1 MIDMALNGAM
11 ASLSEWIEGAR
22 PRTLPNAVAP
32 VVAGA
37 GAAIA
42 LDAFSWWRSV
52 LALLVSL
59 SLIVGVN
66 YANDYSDGIRG
77 TDENRVGPLRLV
89 GSGVAAPKAVLA
101 AALVSLGLAG
111 VLGLVLVAV
120 SGHWW
125 LLAMGAL
132 CILGAWFYTGGK
144 KPYGYYGFGEI
155 AVFVF
160 FGLAGVL
167 GTVYVQADRVSWPAL
182 ACAIAVGCFSTAVLT
197 ANNLRDIPTDIEA
210 GKRTLAT
217 RLGDKGTRRLY
228 LVLVTVPVLV
238 SLALAATDY
247 RLTLLAGLTVGLLLP
262 AIGAVHGGKTG
273 RELIPALRD
282 TGFAMLAWAVSTA
295 VLMNL

>member
-1 MIDMALNGAM
+1 M
-11 ASLSEWIEGAR
+11 ASVSEWIEGAR

-32 VVAGA
+32 VVAGV

-89 GSGVAAPKAVLA
+89 GSKVAAPKAVLT

-125 LLAMGAL
+125 LLGMGAL

-167 GTVYVQADRVSWPAL
+167 GTVYVQAGRVSWAAL
-182 ACAIAVGCFSTAVLT
+182 ACAVAVGCFSTAVLT
-197 ANNLRDIPTDIEA
+197 ANNLRDIPTDIES

-217 RLGDKGTRRLY
+217 RLGDQGTRRLY
-228 LVLVTVPVLV
+228 LALIAVPYVLSGILQFTTH
-238 SLALAATDY
+238 SLAA
-247 RLTLLAGLTVGLLLP
+247 LTVLSAALLP
-262 AIGAVHGGKTG
+262 QSVMAILRNATG
-273 RELIPALRD
+273 RKLIPALRD
-282 TGFAMLAWAVSTA
+282 TGLAMLAWAA
-295 VLMNL
+295 LAAFGLNL

>member
-1 MIDMALNGAM
+1 M

-32 VVAGA
+32 VVAGV

-42 LDAFSWWRSV
+42 LDAFSWWRSA

-89 GSGVAAPKAVLA
+89 GSKVAAPKAVLT

-120 SGHWW
+120 SGLWW

-167 GTVYVQADRVSWPAL
+167 GTVYVQAGRVSWAAL
-182 ACAIAVGCFSTAVLT
+182 ACAVAVGCFSTAVLT

-217 RLGDKGTRRLY
+217 RLGDQGTRRLY
-228 LVLVTVPVLV
+228 LALVFVPFLI
-238 SLALAATDY
+238 SLSFVFTGYSVAALAA
-247 RLTLLAGLTVGLLLP
+247 LTIIVLLP
-262 AIGAVHGGKTG
+262 AAGAVQAGKKG

-282 TGFAMLAWAVSTA
+282 TGLAMLLWAVVTA
-295 VLMNL
+295 VAMNL

>member
-1 MIDMALNGAM
+1 MATAG
-11 ASLSEWIEGAR
+11 EWIEGAR

-32 VVAGA
+32 VVAGV
-37 GAAIA
+37 GAALA
-42 LDAFSWWRSV
+42 LDGFSWSRSV

-59 SLIVGVN
+59 ALIVGVN

-89 GSGVAAPKAVLA
+89 GSGVAKPKAVLA
-101 AALVSLGLAG
+101 AALASLGLAG
-111 VLGLVLVAV
+111 VLGLVLVAI
-120 SGHWW
+120 SGLWW
-125 LLAMGAL
+125 LLAMGAV

-167 GTVYVQADRVSWPAL
+167 GTVYVQAGQLSWTAL
-182 ACAIAVGCFSTAVLT
+182 GCAVAVGSFSTGVLT
-197 ANNLRDIPTDIEA
+197 ANNLRDIPTDIES

-228 LVLVTVPVLV
+228 LVLVAVPYVV
-238 SLALAATDY
+238 SV
-247 RLTLLAGLTVGLLLP
+247 LLAFVTPWALLGLLTAPLLLKSVK
-262 AIGAVHGGKTG
+262 AVGGGAQG
-273 RELIPALRD
+273 RALIPALRD
-282 TGFAMLAWAVSTA
+282 TGFAMLGWAILTA
-295 VLMNL
+295 VALAL

>member
-1 MIDMALNGAM
+1 MALNGAM

-32 VVAGA
+32 VVAGV

-42 LDAFSWWRSV
+42 LDAFSWWRSA

-59 SLIVGVN
+59 SLIIGVN

-89 GSGVAAPKAVLA
+89 GSGVAAPKAVLT

-125 LLAMGAL
+125 LLGMGAL

-167 GTVYVQADRVSWPAL
+167 GTVYVQAGRVSWAAV
-182 ACAIAVGCFSTAVLT
+182 ACAVAVGCFSTAVLT

-228 LVLVTVPVLV
+228 LALVFVPFLI
-238 SLALAATDY
+238 SLSFVFTGYSVAALAA
-247 RLTLLAGLTVGLLLP
+247 LTIIVLYPAAGVVQ
-262 AIGAVHGGKTG
+262 AGKKG

-282 TGFAMLAWAVSTA
+282 TGLAMLLWSVVTTIGLN
-295 VLMNL
+295 V

>member
-1 MIDMALNGAM
+1 MALNGAM

-32 VVAGA
+32 VVAGV

-89 GSGVAAPKAVLA
+89 GSKVAAPQAVLA
-101 AALVSLGLAG
+101 AALVALGLAG

-125 LLAMGAL
+125 LLGMGAL

-167 GTVYVQADRVSWPAL
+167 GTVYVQAGRVSWPAL

-197 ANNLRDIPTDIEA
+197 ANNLRDIPTDIES

-217 RLGDKGTRRLY
+217 RLGDQGTRRLY
-228 LVLVTVPVLV
+228 LALIAVPYVLSGVLQFTTH
-238 SLALAATDY
+238 SLAA
-247 RLTLLAGLTVGLLLP
+247 LTVLSAALLP
-262 AIGAVHGGKTG
+262 QSVKAILGNATG
-273 RELIPALRD
+273 RALIPALRD
-282 TGFAMLAWAVSTA
+282 TGLAMLAWAVLAA
-295 VLMNL
+295 VGLNL

>member
-1 MIDMALNGAM
+1 M

-32 VVAGA
+32 VVAGV
-37 GAAIA
+37 GATIA
-42 LDAFSWWRSV
+42 LDAFSWWRSL

-101 AALVSLGLAG
+101 AALVALGLAG
-111 VLGLVLVAV
+111 VLGLVLVAA

-125 LLAMGAL
+125 LLVMGAL
-132 CILGAWFYTGGK
+132 CILGAWFYTGGTR
-144 KPYGYYGFGEI
+144 PYGYYGFGEI

-167 GTVYVQADRVSWPAL
+167 GTVYVQAGRVSWAGL
-182 ACAIAVGCFSTAVLT
+182 ACAVAVGSFSTAVLT
-197 ANNLRDIPTDIEA
+197 ANNLRDIPTDIES

-217 RLGDKGTRRLY
+217 RLGDGGTRRLY
-228 LVLVTVPVLV
+228 LALVTVPYVLSV
-238 SLALAATDY
+238 VLGIFQPWVLI
-247 RLTLLAGLTVGLLLP
+247 TLVTAPLLLKSVR
-262 AIGAVHGGKTG
+262 AVGGGAQG
-273 RELIPALRD
+273 RALIPALRD
-282 TGFAMLAWAVSTA
+282 TGLAMLAWAVLSA
-295 VLMNL
+295 VALSV